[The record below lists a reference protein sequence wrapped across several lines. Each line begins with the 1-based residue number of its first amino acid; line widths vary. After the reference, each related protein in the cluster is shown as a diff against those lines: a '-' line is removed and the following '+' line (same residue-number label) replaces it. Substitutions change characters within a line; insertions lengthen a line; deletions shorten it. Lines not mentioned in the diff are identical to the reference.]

1 MAARLLAYALELPDA
16 WEDHPWGDTVVKVNK
31 KIFTFIG
38 SGADPQY
45 PPSLTVKLADS
56 HEQAMQVE
64 RAEATGYGLGRAGW
78 VTLKLA
84 TAPTGRRARGLDR
97 GELPPRGAEAA
108 GRRPRRANLT
118 ARRVRDVWQ
127 SGAVRS

>member
-1 MAARLLAYALELPDA
+1 MARRLADQKKVAARLLRQALELPDA

-38 SGADPQY
+38 TGADPEY
-45 PPSLTVKLADS
+45 PPSVTVKLGES

-64 RAEATGYGLGRAGW
+64 GAEATGYGLGRAGW

-84 TAPTGRRARGLDR
+84 TAPPVDVLEDWIEESYRIVALKRQVAALDAR
-97 GELPPRGAEAA
+97 
-108 GRRPRRANLT
+108 T
-118 ARRVRDVWQ
+118 
-127 SGAVRS
+127 

>member
-1 MAARLLAYALELPDA
+1 MDANASLGDAVRAFAFSLPDA

-38 SGADPQY
+38 TGADPQY
-45 PPSLTVKLADS
+45 PPSLTVKLDES

-64 RAEATGYGLGRAGW
+64 RAEPTGYGLGRAGW

-84 TAPTGRRARGLDR
+84 TAPPVDVLEDWIEESYRLVALKRQVAALD
-97 GELPPRGAEAA
+97 A
-108 GRRPRRANLT
+108 GT
-118 ARRVRDVWQ
+118 
-127 SGAVRS
+127 

>member
-64 RAEATGYGLGRAGW
+64 RAEASGYGLGRAGW

-84 TAPTGRRARGLDR
+84 TAPPVDVLEDWIEESYRLVALKRQVAALD
-97 GELPPRGAEAA
+97 AQ
-108 GRRPRRANLT
+108 T
-118 ARRVRDVWQ
+118 
-127 SGAVRS
+127 

>member
-1 MAARLLAYALELPDA
+1 MARRPADQKKVAARLLAYALELPDA

-84 TAPTGRRARGLDR
+84 TAPPVDVLEDWIEESYRLVALKRQVAALD
-97 GELPPRGAEAA
+97 AQ
-108 GRRPRRANLT
+108 T
-118 ARRVRDVWQ
+118 
-127 SGAVRS
+127 